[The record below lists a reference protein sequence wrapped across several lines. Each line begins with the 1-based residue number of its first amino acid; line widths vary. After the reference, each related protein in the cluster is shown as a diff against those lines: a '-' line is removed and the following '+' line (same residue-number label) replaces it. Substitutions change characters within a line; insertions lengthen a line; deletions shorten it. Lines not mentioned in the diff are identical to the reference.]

1 MLIFSKIKWIKT
13 KSQSLQRTCDRFWV
27 ISIISCHSAHTI
39 FFQFLLSQTNFLC
52 SRLRSIVSIFHE
64 VSIVHQF
71 SKSFSIFIVQI
82 TNWRFSNNIRL
93 SKEDFAVDLNEFLIK
108 LFHALKEDFDA
119 LKEDFDALKED
130 FDCSN
135 NNSTSFSTKE
145 IQSGF
150 WDESSNDMIN
160 NLKIE
165 NKKLFMKIN
174 NWLVLCNTRKKST
187 KWLER
192 NEQFATKTRNET
204 WLIRKELNKY
214 LDKDL
219 MNIKFFVSNYF
230 IASLFSVQ

>member
-1 MLIFSKIKWIKT
+1 
-13 KSQSLQRTCDRFWV
+13 
-27 ISIISCHSAHTI
+27 
-39 FFQFLLSQTNFLC
+39 
-52 SRLRSIVSIFHE
+52 
-64 VSIVHQF
+64 
-71 SKSFSIFIVQI
+71 
-82 TNWRFSNNIRL
+82 
-93 SKEDFAVDLNEFLIK
+93 
-108 LFHALKEDFDA
+108 
-119 LKEDFDALKED
+119 LKED